1 MKAIF
6 VQLEE
11 KKSGVKVTAWLQ
23 EFSYSE
29 SCHNV
34 YLHKSIYR
42 NGAKS
47 TVPTFAKVTN
57 QEVPE
62 ILTANVYFWHPG
74 ANAAWRRSNEKNRNS
89 ELADF
94 MRDNKK
100 EAEEKLNEMFA
111 KHLIRGEKICVD
123 RLGAYLSYRNNDYHF
138 DNSIVNKRS
147 IEKAR
152 EVIKERRLQDIRS
165 HREQKLQKEKFDNL
179 ISKTFVTIDDSI
191 KAGNC
196 KVGIMHFYNN
206 LELVNKGFKLRA
218 LRADALLRIRDD
230 KYTRRAVNAAMQR
243 YNND

>member
-1 MKAIF
+1 MKATF
-6 VQLEE
+6 VQIEE
-11 KKSGVKVTAWLQ
+11 KKQGVKVTAWQQ

-138 DNSIVNKRS
+138 DGIINKRS
-147 IEKAR
+147 IEMVR
-152 EVIKERRLQDIRS
+152 EAIKERRLSDVRS
-165 HREQKLQKEKFDNL
+165 YREQKLKKDQFNAL
-179 ISKTFVTIDDSI
+179 LPKTFVTIEDSI
-191 KAGNC
+191 SAGNC
-196 KVGIMHFYNN
+196 PAGTLNFYNN
-206 LELVNKGFKLRA
+206 LSLVKKGFHLRA
-218 LRADALLRIRDD
+218 LRADALLQLRDD
-230 KYTRRAVNAAMQR
+230 RYTRRAVSKAIEKSLN
-243 YNND
+243 

>member
-1 MKAIF
+1 MKTIF

-11 KKSGVKVTAWLQ
+11 KKSGVKVTAWQQ

-89 ELADF
+89 ELAYF
-94 MRDNKK
+94 MRDNKE

-111 KHLIRGEKICVD
+111 EHLIRGEKICVD
-123 RLGAYLSYRNNDYHF
+123 RLGAYLSYRGHDYHF
-138 DNSIVNKRS
+138 DGIINKNS
-147 IEKAR
+147 IEKVR
-152 EVIKERRLQDIRS
+152 ESIKQRRLSDIVSYRKQKFEK
-165 HREQKLQKEKFDNL
+165 EQFNRLVP
-179 ISKTFVTIDDSI
+179 KTFVTIDDSI

-196 KVGIMHFYNN
+196 KVGTMHFYNN